1 VREMLAQIID
11 EAKNAVVA
19 VIKGADDVMS
29 ALRSAVRNQVG
40 GAVKDAE
47 TLAIES
53 AQTVGVDATD
63 AATAAVSGA
72 IRAAEKIGG
81 QTASIVREALLG
93 AATLPRDVVERVLK
107 GSEE

>member
-1 VREMLAQIID
+1 MRPSPLPVLLKVTVFAAKAVLTILKK
-11 EAKNAVVA
+11 EAA
-19 VIKGADDVMS
+19 
-29 ALRSAVRNQVG
+29 
-40 GAVKDAE
+40 AE
-47 TLAIES
+47 TGTDLGKAAVWVVEEAIES